1 MGSVVSSAA
10 NGLGTF
16 VGNAVSA
23 PFRALFGASCEGVC
37 SGTFDLPCFIE
48 HICISS
54 LVRLFAVLAV
64 SYAVL
69 FVVFLLVKIGVVKCV
84 AKNAFKMVWKP
95 CWACC
100 RALGGACGD
109 LCDKVRDTER
119 LYRGRRR
126 RRRDVELGELSVT
139 SITDDMASS
148 SPSSSSSSDED
159 GDRRR
164 GVAASSSRSR
174 GKPSSSTSVGDR
186 RKERIRQSLRLKR
199 TNSKVEPA
207 ARLSHGSGQRRSLS
221 TGPRGTEAPPSSSM
235 PSSLRVHGGSP
246 PARGQGRRSHV
257 HRRSSI

>member
-95 CWACC
+95 FWACC

-119 LYRGRRR
+119 VYRGRRR

-148 SPSSSSSSDED
+148 SPSSSSYSDED
-159 GDRRR
+159 GDHRR
-164 GVAASSSRSR
+164 GVAASSSSKSR
-174 GKPSSSTSVGDR
+174 GKPSTSSVGDR
-186 RKERIRQSLRLKR
+186 RKDRIRQSLRLKR
-199 TNSKVEPA
+199 TNSKVERA
-207 ARLSHGSGQRRSLS
+207 ARLSHGSGQRRRLS
-221 TGPRGTEAPPSSSM
+221 SRPRGTEAPSSSM
-235 PSSLRVHGGSP
+235 SSSRRVHGGSP
-246 PARGQGRRSHV
+246 PARGQGRHSHV